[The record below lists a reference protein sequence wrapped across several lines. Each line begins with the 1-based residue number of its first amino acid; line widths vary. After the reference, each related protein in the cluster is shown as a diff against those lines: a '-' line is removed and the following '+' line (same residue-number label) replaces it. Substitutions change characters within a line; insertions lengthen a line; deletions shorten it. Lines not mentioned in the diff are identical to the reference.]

1 VSKYSGWQEGLR
13 TLEKRKLT
21 MGKKLEASEKK
32 IRVTLDM
39 APEFYK
45 RLEALEKLVGADSKA
60 GLIRD
65 SLKLYEL
72 VARMT
77 LNGATI
83 KAVTES
89 GEKPLVILDL
99 YSPSADKSGKALA
112 AVLE

>member
-1 VSKYSGWQEGLR
+1 MGRSGCQ
-13 TLEKRKLT
+13 
-21 MGKKLEASEKK
+21 EASRALKNEAVGMVKKTEISGKK

-39 APEFYK
+39 SPEFYK
-45 RLEALEKLVGADSKA
+45 RLETLEKLVGADSKA

-77 LNGATI
+77 MKGATI

-99 YSPSADKSGKALA
+99 YSPSMDKSGKALA